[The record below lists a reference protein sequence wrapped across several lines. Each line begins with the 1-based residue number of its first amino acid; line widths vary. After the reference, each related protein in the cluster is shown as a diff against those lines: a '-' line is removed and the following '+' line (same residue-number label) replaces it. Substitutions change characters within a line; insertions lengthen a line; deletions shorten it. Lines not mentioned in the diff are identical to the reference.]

1 MKIVHFEHR
10 GQRGQG
16 IVEGDMVRAHALW
29 PADAPGAGFTLPA
42 TASAHTAQGPLPLA
56 QVQLLPPVTAGA
68 RIFCVGVNY
77 QDHAAEVGR
86 QVPGQPSVFLRT
98 LESLRGHLQPLA
110 YPAVSPQFDFEG
122 EIAVVVGQPG
132 RDIARAQALQHVFGY
147 SCFMDGSVRDY
158 QKQSLAVGKNF
169 AESGAMGPWIVTAD
183 EVPDPRALTLTTLV
197 NGQQMQHASARQLIY
212 DIPAIMA
219 YISTWTP
226 LKRGDVIATGTPA
239 GVGLSRTP
247 PVWLQPGDRV
257 DVCVDGIG
265 TLSNP
270 VERRAS

>member
-1 MKIVHFEHR
+1 MKLAHFEHR

-16 IVEGDMVRAHALW
+16 IVEGDMVHAHALW
-29 PADAPGAGFTLPA
+29 PADAPCAGFKLPA
-42 TASAHTAQGPLPLA
+42 TAPAHTAQAPLPLA

-132 RDIARAQALQHVFGY
+132 RNIARAQALQHVFGY

-183 EVPDPRALTLTTLV
+183 ESPDPRALTLTTLV

-226 LKRGDVIATGTPA
+226 LQRGDVIATGTPA

-257 DVCVDGIG
+257 DVRVDGIG

-270 VERRAS
+270 VERRAP